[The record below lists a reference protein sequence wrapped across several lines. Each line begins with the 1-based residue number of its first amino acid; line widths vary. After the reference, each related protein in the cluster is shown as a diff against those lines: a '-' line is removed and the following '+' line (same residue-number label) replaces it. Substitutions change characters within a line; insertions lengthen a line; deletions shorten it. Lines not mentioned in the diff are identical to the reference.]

1 MLVEAEAEISMVLL
15 EPMAEQV
22 VAVLQ
27 LLPATEHQ
35 ELQIQVAVVVVVVAL
50 VAHSILVE
58 MVALEL

>member
-15 EPMAEQV
+15 EPVEEQV

-27 LLPATEHQ
+27 MLPTTEHQ
-35 ELQIQVAVVVVVVAL
+35 ELQIQVAVEVVVVAL